1 MYFTAISYLKDL
13 IKHANMQFPY
23 YVIDIQIPLH
33 FHLQCH
39 VCVCVC
45 VCVDSL
51 KHTVYM
57 TSHKA
62 GGSGSVN
69 HALLEVILRLSA
81 RGSLT

>member
-13 IKHANMQFPY
+13 IKHTNMQFPY

-45 VCVDSL
+45 
-51 KHTVYM
+51 
-57 TSHKA
+57 
-62 GGSGSVN
+62 
-69 HALLEVILRLSA
+69 ALILWNILYD
-81 RGSLT
+81 LTQSWRQW

>member
-13 IKHANMQFPY
+13 IKHTNMQFPY

-45 VCVDSL
+45 VRWFSETYCIYD
-51 KHTVYM
+51 
-57 TSHKA
+57 
-62 GGSGSVN
+62 
-69 HALLEVILRLSA
+69 
-81 RGSLT
+81 LTQSWRQW